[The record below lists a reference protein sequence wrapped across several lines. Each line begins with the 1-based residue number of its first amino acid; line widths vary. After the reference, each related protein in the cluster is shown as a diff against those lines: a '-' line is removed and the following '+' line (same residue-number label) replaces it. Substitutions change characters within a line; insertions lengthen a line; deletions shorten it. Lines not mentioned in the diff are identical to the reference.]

1 MWNQGILRSFISVY
15 PIRWTNCYYKNLIP
29 GKSKQESFI
38 RCNINSSVLSCKV
51 GDVQKITL
59 GSKLAK
65 ELVQCIHTNA
75 GTLNHKVDRSR
86 LPALK
91 EEELEENFVKGS
103 GPGGQKVNKTACV
116 CMLKHIPT
124 GIIVKCQDE
133 RSLHKNREKAR
144 QIMISKLDE
153 HYNGDMSVSAQLKR
167 IQETKKSKAQQKS
180 QKRQAMKKAWQEREG
195 LD

>member
-1 MWNQGILRSFISVY
+1 MWIQGILRSFISVY
-15 PIRWTNCYYKNLIP
+15 PIRWTNCYYKNVIP
-29 GKSKQESFI
+29 WKSKQESFI
-38 RCNINSSVLSCKV
+38 RCDINSSALSCKV
-51 GDVQKITL
+51 GDVQKISL
-59 GSKLAK
+59 RSKLAK

-75 GTLNHKVDRSR
+75 GALNHKVDRSR

-167 IQETKKSKAQQKS
+167 IQETKNSKAQQKS
-180 QKRQAMKKAWQEREG
+180 QKRKAMKKAWQEREG